1 MKKIEIEKS
10 VLDKMLTG
18 ISGEREYEKALKY
31 DRKLRLMSKE
41 DSRYTSIRKML
52 RDEIQKYEEIHW
64 KL

>member
-1 MKKIEIEKS
+1 
-10 VLDKMLTG
+10 LDKMLTG